1 MIGAT
6 DIFVSYKA
14 EDRSRLRPLVTALEA
29 EGFTVWWDTHIGGG
43 AHWREDIEQHL
54 EAAKCVI
61 VAWSKRSVGPA
72 GDFVRDEANHARKRG
87 AYLPICIDPVEPPLG
102 FGEVQA
108 IALKRW
114 RGNRGDPRFLAIA
127 DAVRHL
133 IAGEDIAH
141 IDLGKHR
148 QGHSR
153 RLFVASGLG
162 LAALAAVGGWYFR
175 PSAPGNAKRIAV
187 LPFANLSGDATQ
199 SYFSEGVAEELR
211 SALARIGLEVIGR
224 ASSEAVKD
232 LDAKAAASKLGVP
245 NILTGSV
252 RRSPEVI
259 RVSAQLVSGADGVE
273 RWAQS
278 YDRAPGD
285 AIKIQSDIA
294 ASVAEALSFAL
305 GQIGRS
311 ALTLGGT
318 KNAQA
323 QDLLLQAMAAP
334 GRDDSEKDI
343 LSTIAL
349 VDRALDLDPLYAEA
363 HARKGQFLE
372 FWASQFA
379 ASVAD
384 KERGQAQAIQASQRA
399 IDIAPRLAL
408 SYAALGAIHQDQLLL
423 RRSLGDFERADALGG
438 TDVITLSNYALVL
451 GQSRRQADAQA
462 TMQRAIQLDPL
473 NPFASEIQSWVLF
486 NGRRYEESA
495 RSARRALVLEPGRSR
510 ATTFLGNA
518 LLMLGRTD
526 EALQAFRR
534 APADDYHRI
543 VGEAAISARQGHR
556 DPSKAIEALERR
568 YADSAYY
575 QFAQVYAQAGLID
588 QGMDALKRAWTKRDP
603 GLSSILVD
611 PFLDPLR
618 KDVRISAIANHVFA

>member
-148 QGHSR
+148 QGQSR
-153 RLFVASGLG
+153 RLFVAGGLG
-162 LAALAAVGGWYFR
+162 AAALAAVGGWYFR

-199 SYFSEGVAEELR
+199 AYFSEGVAEELR

-495 RSARRALVLEPGRSR
+495 RSARRALVLEPGRNR

>member
-1 MIGAT
+1 
-6 DIFVSYKA
+6 
-14 EDRSRLRPLVTALEA
+14 
-29 EGFTVWWDTHIGGG
+29 
-43 AHWREDIEQHL
+43 
-54 EAAKCVI
+54 
-61 VAWSKRSVGPA
+61 
-72 GDFVRDEANHARKRG
+72 
-87 AYLPICIDPVEPPLG
+87 
-102 FGEVQA
+102 
-108 IALKRW
+108 
-114 RGNRGDPRFLAIA
+114 
-127 DAVRHL
+127 
-133 IAGEDIAH
+133 
-141 IDLGKHR
+141 
-148 QGHSR
+148 
-153 RLFVASGLG
+153 LFVAGGLG
-162 LAALAAVGGWYFR
+162 VAALAAVGGWYFR

-495 RSARRALVLEPGRSR
+495 RSARRALVLEPGRNR